1 MMKRHVKN
9 LFGRLNKKW
18 QRVKVYALVGSTGTG
33 KSFRARLI
41 MEKYNIPLMVDDGLL
56 IKDQSVLAGKS
67 AKREKNRITAVK
79 RAILEDLDHARAL
92 RDALAN
98 EEFPAILLIGT
109 SDKMVKIIAE
119 RLDLHDPDETI
130 YINDVAT
137 QDEIAAARYS
147 RKIEGKHVI
156 PVPVIEVKNDP
167 EHQILESIQFFLKS
181 HPLFF
186 WRNRKVE
193 KTIVQTQ
200 YSRRGRL
207 SLSEAALSQMVM
219 HAIHEFDA
227 RVHIEKIRI
236 ESCDPYY
243 EVVIRLSIPY
253 GLSIPDILVRL
264 HEYIITRIERYS
276 GIHLRRL
283 DLDVSTVRKEN

>member
-1 MMKRHVKN
+1 MKKHVKK
-9 LFGRLNKKW
+9 FFRKLNKKW
-18 QRVKVYALVGSTGTG
+18 QRVKVYALVGATGTG

-41 MEKYNIPLMVDDGLL
+41 MEKYDIPLMVDDGLL

-92 RDALAN
+92 REALA
-98 EEFPAILLIGT
+98 EEDFPAILLIGT
-109 SDKMVKIIAE
+109 SDRMVKVISE
-119 RLDLHDPDETI
+119 RLHLHDPDQI
-130 YINDVAT
+130 IDINDVAT
-137 QDEIAAARYS
+137 QEEIAEALYS
-147 RKIEGKHVI
+147 RRIEGKHVI

-186 WRNRKVE
+186 WRDRKVE
-193 KTIVQTQ
+193 KTIVQAQ
-200 YSRRGRL
+200 YSRRGKL
-207 SLSEAALSQMVM
+207 SLSDTALSQMAM
-219 HAIHEFDA
+219 HAVHEFDA
-227 RVHIEKIRI
+227 RVQIEKIKI
-236 ESCDPYY
+236 ESSDPYY
-243 EVVIRLSIPY
+243 EVIIRLSIPY
-253 GLSIPDILVRL
+253 GMSIPDTLVRL

-283 DLDVSTVRKEN
+283 DLDVSTVRKDI